1 MARVTRD
8 PTELLTALERSRQ
21 RLHALPGV
29 IGTGV
34 GLRDSEPVVEI
45 FVTGPGD
52 AELERAIREL
62 VDVDFVLVPDSRP
75 AEAQP
80 PRREVK
86 E

>member
-1 MARVTRD
+1 MARLTRD

-45 FVTGPGD
+45 FVSGAGD

-75 AEAQP
+75 AEAQAP
-80 PRREVK
+80 HREVK

>member
-1 MARVTRD
+1 
-8 PTELLTALERSRQ
+8 
-21 RLHALPGV
+21 V

-34 GLRDSEPVVEI
+34 GLRDSEPVVEV

-52 AELERAIREL
+52 VELERAIREI
-62 VDVDFVLVPDSRP
+62 VDVDFVLVPDSEP

-80 PRREVK
+80 RHREVK